1 MKKRLLKVLVIILF
15 LLSLLFGYYFLHQKT
30 GFSIPCVF
38 NELMG
43 VNCPG
48 CGITRMLFSLIRFDI
63 VEAFEY
69 NQFMFIVLPIF
80 AIVLTHDLYIY
91 IVGKKN
97 YWFKKIPKWIYITL
111 LVLVF
116 VWMILRNLPM
126 FPYFRP

>member
-1 MKKRLLKVLVIILF
+1 MKKRLLKVLIIIVF
-15 LLSLLFGYYFLHQKT
+15 LLSLLFGYYFLHQTT

-38 NELMG
+38 HAVLG
-43 VNCPG
+43 VYCPG
-48 CGITRMLFSLIRFDI
+48 CGITRMLFALIRFDI
-63 VEAFEY
+63 VEAFGY

-80 AIVLTHDLYIY
+80 AIFFIHDIYIY

-97 YWFKKIPKWIYITL
+97 YWFKKIPKWVYITL

-116 VWMILRNLPM
+116 VWMILRNIPM

>member
-1 MKKRLLKVLVIILF
+1 MKKRLLKVSIICLF
-15 LLSLLFGYYFLHQKT
+15 LLALFFGYFFANRAFH
-30 GFSIPCVF
+30 FSIPCIMHEVT
-38 NELMG
+38 G
-43 VNCPG
+43 INCPG
-48 CGITRMLFSLIRFDI
+48 CGITRMLFALLEFDI

-111 LVLVF
+111 LVFVF

-126 FPYFRP
+126 FPYLRP